1 MKKDINSNRY
11 IFLYATILIVVVA
24 ILLTV
29 TAFWLQPFQDRN
41 AKNEKRINILTAAGI
56 PDVNAKN
63 AALLFEKHCTS
74 EFLLDENGNPT
85 EGDEGLPVFVIDRQT
100 SVIPMQGNGLW
111 GPIWGYLAIAA
122 DGKTIVGATFGH
134 KSETPGLGGEITT
147 EKFQG
152 QFAGK
157 QIMDNGTRAPIEFDA
172 ITGAT
177 KTSNGVKE
185 MIDKTLEAYAPFFN
199 KFENDNQMK

>member
-1 MKKDINSNRY
+1 MKKDINSNGY
-11 IFLYATILIVVVA
+11 IFMYATVLVIVVAV
-24 ILLTV
+24 LLT
-29 TAFWLQPFQDRN
+29 AAALWLQPFQERN
-41 AKNEKRINILTAAGI
+41 EKNEKRINLLRAAGI
-56 PDVNAKN
+56 PDVSTKN

-74 EFLLDENGNPT
+74 EFMLDENGNPT
-85 EGDEGLPVFVIDRQT
+85 ENDEGLPVFVIDRKT

-122 DGKTIVGATFGH
+122 DGRTILGANFDH

-152 QFAGK
+152 QFSGK
-157 QIMDNGTRAPIEFDA
+157 QILENGNLVPIQFDA

-185 MIDKTLEAYAPFFN
+185 MIDNTLEKYSAFLTRIA
-199 KFENDNQMK
+199 ERGE

>member
-11 IFLYATILIVVVA
+11 IFLYATILIIVVA
-24 ILLTV
+24 VLLTV
-29 TAFWLQPFQDRN
+29 TALWLQPFQNRN
-41 AKNEKRINILTAAGI
+41 EKNEKRIKILTAAGI
-56 PDVNAKN
+56 PDINKHN
-63 AALLFEKHCTS
+63 AALLFEQHCTDQ
-74 EFLLDENGNPT
+74 FLLDENGNPSDDGT
-85 EGDEGLPVFVIDRQT
+85 LPLFVIDRQT

-122 DGKTIVGATFGH
+122 DGKTIVGVTFDH

-147 EKFQG
+147 EKFQS

-157 QIMDNGTRAPIEFDA
+157 PVRIPVEFDA

-177 KTSNGVKE
+177 KTSNGVRE
-185 MIDKTLEAYAPFFN
+185 MIDNTLRLYSPFLE
-199 KFENDNQMK
+199 KLKP

>member
-1 MKKDINSNRY
+1 MKKDINSNGY
-11 IFLYATILIVVVA
+11 IFLYATVLVVIVAV
-24 ILLTV
+24 LLTV
-29 TAFWLQPFQDRN
+29 TALWLQPFQNRN
-41 AKNEKRINILTAAGI
+41 EKNEKRIKILTAAGI
-56 PDVNAKN
+56 PDVNKNN
-63 AALLFEKHCTS
+63 AAWLFEQHCTS
-74 EFLLDENGNPT
+74 QFLLDENGSPSDDGT
-85 EGDEGLPVFVIDRQT
+85 LPLFVIDRQI

-122 DGKTIVGATFGH
+122 DGKTIIGANFDH

-157 QIMDNGTRAPIEFDA
+157 QITDNGSPIPVEFDA

-185 MIDKTLEAYAPFFN
+185 MIDKTIQTYLPY
-199 KFENDNQMK
+199 FEKLTGAQAQ